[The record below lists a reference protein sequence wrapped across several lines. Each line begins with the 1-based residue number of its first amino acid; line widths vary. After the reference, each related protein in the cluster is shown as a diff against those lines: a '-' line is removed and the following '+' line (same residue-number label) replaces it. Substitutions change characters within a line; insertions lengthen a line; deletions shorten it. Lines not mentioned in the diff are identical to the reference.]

1 MVRLLVVDDADV
13 IHAGVRALVADV
25 DDINVVGEAR
35 SRREATSLVTRLEA
49 DVVLLDDGFSGG
61 RGIETATEILAAEP
75 EANIIMWAATASDDR
90 VYAAIMA
97 GVRGFILRRA
107 RAEELLGANRAVA
120 AGGSIIEP
128 TLAGRVLDR
137 VRQERA
143 VLGGDRLGDLSPRE
157 RDILSMIAAGRT
169 NKEIAAAIHLS
180 EKTVKNHLTRILAK
194 LQVARRSE
202 AAAYYARFARDDGV
216 TLPGR

>member
-13 IHAGVRALVADV
+13 VHAGVRALVADV
-25 DDINVVGEAR
+25 DDIGIAGEAR
-35 SRREATSLVTRLEA
+35 SRREAAALATRLA
-49 DVVLLDDGFSGG
+49 PDVVLLDDGFAGG
-61 RGIETATEILAAEP
+61 RGVETAADILGADP
-75 EANIIMWAATASDDR
+75 EAKVLMWAAAATDDR
-90 VYAAIMA
+90 VYAAIMTGA
-97 GVRGFILRRA
+97 RGFILRRA
-107 RAEELLGANRAVA
+107 RAEDVFSAVRAVA

-128 TLAGRVLDR
+128 TLAGKVLDR
-137 VRQERA
+137 VRQERT
-143 VLGGDRLGDLSPRE
+143 VLGGDRLGGLTPRE

-202 AAAYYARFARDDGV
+202 AAAYYARFARDDSI

>member
-1 MVRLLVVDDADV
+1 
-13 IHAGVRALVADV
+13 
-25 DDINVVGEAR
+25 
-35 SRREATSLVTRLEA
+35 VTRLA
-49 DVVLLDDGFSGG
+49 PDVVLVDDGFSGG
-61 RGIETATEILAAEP
+61 RGVETASDILAADP
-75 EANIIMWAATASDDR
+75 EAKIVLWAATATDDR

-107 RAEELLGANRAVA
+107 RADDLFAAIRAVA
-120 AGGSIIEP
+120 TGGSIIEP

-137 VRQERA
+137 VRQERT
-143 VLGGDRLGDLSPRE
+143 VLGGDRLGDLTPRE
-157 RDILSMIAAGRT
+157 RDILAMIAAGRT

-180 EKTVKNHLTRILAK
+180 EKTVKNHLTRVLAK

-202 AAAYYARFARDDGV
+202 AAAYYARFARDDTV